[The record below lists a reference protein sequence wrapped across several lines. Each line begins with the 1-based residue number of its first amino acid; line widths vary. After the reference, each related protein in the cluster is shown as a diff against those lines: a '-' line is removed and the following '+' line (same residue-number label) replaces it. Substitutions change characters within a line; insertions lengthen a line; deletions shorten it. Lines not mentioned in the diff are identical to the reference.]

1 MNLSSIH
8 RLALVVFLC
17 ELTNFV
23 IGSVET
29 GAFVHLFEWKW
40 SDVAQECEE
49 FLGPMGFQAVQVSP
63 AMEHI
68 QGDTWWTRYQPVSY
82 KIQSRSGNETEFKD
96 MTSRCAKAGVSII
109 ADAVINHMAEA
120 PSSGESQ
127 GIAGTSFNG
136 RSFEP
141 YDYDP
146 SNTHHYDGNDNAN
159 CVINNYDDQNNVQQC
174 DLDGLVDLDTENPQV
189 QDIIANYISN
199 LHKLG
204 ADGYRVDA
212 AKHINAN
219 SLSAIIS
226 KAPSI
231 YHFQEVIS
239 GQNEAVTP
247 EMYTPYGDVT
257 EFDYGINLWKVFQ
270 ADSSQ
275 QASSLSN
282 FGEAW
287 GMIDS
292 DKAVTFTDNH
302 DTQRTSDNVL
312 TYKDGYNYDMANY
325 FMLAYPY
332 GHPKVMS
339 SYYFTDVD
347 AGPPGVNVHED
358 GKIHCDDGKNYV
370 CEHRRTGI
378 SGMVKFRK
386 IVGDEQKTLW
396 QVDDSN
402 GNRIAFARG
411 SKGFLA
417 MNMDKHDS
425 WNAELQTGLPDG
437 EYCNVIISK
446 YEECDNDA
454 KVYVENGNI
463 KANIPPVQA
472 LAIHV

>member
-1 MNLSSIH
+1 MNFSPVCLLSLVIFVCH
-8 RLALVVFLC
+8 LTVLAVA
-17 ELTNFV
+17 
-23 IGSVET
+23 SVEN

-68 QGDTWWTRYQPVSY
+68 QGNAWWTRYQPVSY
-82 KIQSRSGNETEFKD
+82 KIVSRSGNETEFKD
-96 MTSRCAKAGVSII
+96 MTERCAKAGVSII
-109 ADAVINHMAEA
+109 ADAVINHMAAA
-120 PSSGESQ
+120 PSGESQ

-141 YDYDP
+141 YDYNP

-159 CVINNYDDQNNVQQC
+159 CVIDDYEDQENVQQC
-174 DLDGLVDLDTENPQV
+174 DLDGLADLDTENSYV
-189 QDIIANYISN
+189 QDIIANYIKN
-199 LHKLG
+199 LHDLG

-212 AKHINAN
+212 AKHINCN
-219 SLSAIIS
+219 SLSVIIS

-231 YHFQEVIS
+231 YHFQEVI
-239 GQNEAVTP
+239 GGVDEAVTP

-257 EFDYGINLWKVFQ
+257 EFSYGINLWKVFKEDSDGQ
-270 ADSSQ
+270 AKK
-275 QASSLSN
+275 LSN
-282 FGEAW
+282 FGEEW

-302 DTQRTSDNVL
+302 DTQRSSDNVL

-325 FMLAYPY
+325 FMLAHPY

-339 SYYFTDVD
+339 SYYFTDDD

-358 GKIHCDDGKNYV
+358 GRLNCDDGKNYV

-386 IVGDEQKTLW
+386 VVGDEEETQW
-396 QVDDSN
+396 QSDDDN

-411 SKGFLA
+411 AKGFLA
-417 MNMDKHDS
+417 MNMDKNDY
-425 WNAELQTGLPDG
+425 WNTELQTGLPDG
-437 EYCNVIISK
+437 EYCNVIVSDHDK
-446 YEECDNDA
+446 CDGDA
-454 KVYVENGNI
+454 KVSVENGNI
-463 KANIPPVQA
+463 KVNIPPVQA